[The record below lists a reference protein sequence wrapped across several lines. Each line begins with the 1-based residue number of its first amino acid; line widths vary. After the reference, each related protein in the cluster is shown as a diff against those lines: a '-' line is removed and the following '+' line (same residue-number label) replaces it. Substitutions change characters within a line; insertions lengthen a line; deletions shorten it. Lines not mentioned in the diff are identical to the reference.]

1 MKPRKVMLTIETETT
16 LPLRAFRAMRE
27 RWLEACDGQAGFE
40 VTQIHANVVKP
51 PVKLAKKGK
60 QS

>member
-1 MKPRKVMLTIETETT
+1 MEPRKLVLTIETETM
-16 LPLRAFRAMRE
+16 LPLKTFRAMRDT
-27 RWLEACDGQAGFE
+27 WLSNGYAYFR